1 MPENATRPH
10 GKSCVLCVGRATRI
24 AELRKEIETLQSL
37 VDECELMRT
46 PEEDIASP
54 TPRPPRVRED
64 KSLRHQVAALTRW
77 SRESGKAQAEKMQ
90 AGLLEK
96 FRREV
101 VEADP
106 DVVEP
111 ELTRRAE
118 CARAAHMRTLALKSA
133 KVRAARK
140 EVSR

>member
-1 MPENATRPH
+1 MARVSSH
-10 GKSCVLCVGRATRI
+10 G
-24 AELRKEIETLQSL
+24 
-37 VDECELMRT
+37 
-46 PEEDIASP
+46 SP
-54 TPRPPRVRED
+54 ED
-64 KSLRHQVAALTRW
+64 KSLPHQVAALTRW

-106 DVVEP
+106 NVVEP

-118 CARAAHMRTLALKSA
+118 CARRAHMLRLAHLSA
-133 KVRAARK
+133 KARAKDVA
-140 EVSR
+140 